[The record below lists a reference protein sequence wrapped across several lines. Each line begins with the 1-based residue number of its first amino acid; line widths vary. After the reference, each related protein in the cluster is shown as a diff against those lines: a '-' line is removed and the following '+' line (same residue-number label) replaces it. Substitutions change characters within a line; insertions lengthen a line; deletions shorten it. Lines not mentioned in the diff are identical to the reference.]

1 MSRKYFYYVGVQNNH
16 GMSFVTKIDN
26 KNRQC
31 FWNVNEKPLSLSLS
45 VATSLAEGLTFN
57 FHTAVVVKSF
67 YELENH
73 FVSDEK
79 EVFAVAALLDLVTDI
94 CKRNKIKKLVWSTNK
109 SDRVNHKNGCNLT
122 VHRDF
127 ANKSCPG
134 DYLYERHD
142 EIVAEVNK
150 RLGVETTSA
159 PEPFKPYLVKVTAS
173 ALNIRRGAGT
183 NFNVAGVIR
192 NKGVYTIVEEKK
204 GKGSTKG
211 WGKLKSGA
219 GWISLDF
226 CEKR

>member
-79 EVFAVAALLDLVTDI
+79 EVFAALKKFAEKLKEQKVSIDL
-94 CKRNKIKKLVWSTNK
+94 
-109 SDRVNHKNGCNLT
+109 GC
-122 VHRDF
+122 
-127 ANKSCPG
+127 
-134 DYLYERHD
+134 
-142 EIVAEVNK
+142 
-150 RLGVETTSA
+150 
-159 PEPFKPYLVKVTAS
+159 
-173 ALNIRRGAGT
+173 GAGSYEY
-183 NFNVAGVIR
+183 VSVEDIDDLLKEEGVG
-192 NKGVYTIVEEKK
+192 NG
-204 GKGSTKG
+204 
-211 WGKLKSGA
+211 
-219 GWISLDF
+219 
-226 CEKR
+226 